1 MFGGSPRFSAT
12 TGRVVGK
19 HIPGL
24 RLRPL
29 PHAMPGNMGIISL
42 QAGDIDLRALALEP
56 FIGQRQIFAPG
67 TGYFPLAAALTQPIF
82 EGGTLLH
89 KTRAAR
95 AGYDQAAAQY
105 KSTVITAFQN
115 VADSLRAI
123 QADAEAV
130 RTAAAAAHAAETTLD
145 ITRKQL
151 QAGQIAYLSLLN
163 AEQAYYQT
171 LISCG

>member
-1 MFGGSPRFSAT
+1 VLQVGFVAASRKSIANMLPNITLSGTGGS
-12 TGRVVGK
+12 
-19 HIPGL
+19 
-24 RLRPL
+24 
-29 PHAMPGNMGIISL
+29 
-42 QAGDIDLRALALEP
+42 QALA
-56 FIGQRQIFAPG
+56 FGQLFAPG
-67 TGYFPLAAALTQPIF
+67 TGYFTLAAALTQPIF